1 MAEAEISMLVR
12 QIEDR
17 LFPGLGLDVWERAV
31 YWHLFRRT
39 RLEGCDSVVIGLDAL
54 ATATAISTTKLRDT
68 LRSMQRKGCISIDE
82 RSRIG
87 HSVRVLLPNEVP
99 NLPVP
104 GTPTAPVDLE
114 TLDLYTGRQFLAPL
128 LQREENRCFYC
139 LVALTADSAVLD
151 HVVAQVSDGGNSYR
165 NVVASCHT
173 CNARKQGAAADDFL
187 RALYRDG
194 LLSQADLQ
202 GRLERLRQ
210 LQAGELVPN
219 L

>member
-1 MAEAEISMLVR
+1 MAETEVSMLVK

-39 RLEGCDSVVIGLDAL
+39 RIEGCDSVVVGLDSLAG
-54 ATATAISTTKLRDT
+54 ATAMSTTKLRET

-87 HSVRVLLPNEVP
+87 HSVRVLLPEEVP
-99 NLPVP
+99 ALPVP
-104 GTPTAPVDLE
+104 GIPAEAVDIE
-114 TLDLYTGRQFLAPL
+114 ALDLCVGRQFVAPL

-139 LVALTADSAVLD
+139 LVALTTDSAVLD
-151 HVVAQVSDGGNSYR
+151 HVVAQVNGGDNSYR

-173 CNARKQGAAADDFL
+173 CNARKQAAAADDFL

-194 LLSQADLQ
+194 LLSQADLHD
-202 GRLERLRQ
+202 RRERLKL
-210 LQAGELVPN
+210 LQAGQLVPN